1 MLAGAR
7 QRSFWSLILATLFF
21 GLAGCGGG
29 SGGSGPVA
37 SSGCTSSTCG
47 NVYLGLT
54 DADGDFLTY
63 SVDVVSLTLKK
74 ANGAT
79 VETLPVSPRVDFAQL
94 VDLTEFVTSA
104 TIPNGDYVEGS
115 IRLDYTH
122 ADIEVDVGGT
132 PKAAQVVDDAGN
144 PVGIVD
150 LAIKLDNRNHL
161 VIAPGKPRF
170 IELDFDLA
178 ASNSVGDLTLA
189 PVPVTLR
196 PFVVASVEPADSR
209 EIRVRGPLVGVDTM
223 AGTYTV
229 DIRPFHRPSGD
240 FGQLTVHTNGQTTW
254 EVDGTPYTGAAG
266 LTALAAKPAGTPTAA
281 FGTLSRTDRTFT
293 AERVNAGTS
302 VESTQFD
309 AITGSVIARSNDS
322 LTVRGV
328 TLERRDGSVKFLR
341 GDATLLVGADTKVT
355 AEGNGTLESIDAI
368 SVGQRIRAF
377 GDASTE
383 DSTGQVTL
391 DATAGRVRLR
401 FTHLLGVVQS
411 ANPGNLTLDVL
422 AFDGHRA
429 SVFDFT
435 GTGSSPATDAD
446 PGNYEIATGALDLN
460 LLMPGSPAR
469 VFGFVTPFHTAPPD
483 FNGRTVVNYQD
494 VPSVLTVGWRP
505 GGTAA
510 PFTSMDTSGLVI
522 DAANPDLGARHHI
535 VLGFQ
540 SLDITTLATPVRV
553 VPDTSKPAAFAIG
566 KRDEVELFSN
576 FGDFVAALTTEL
588 ATANAVGLNATG
600 HFDAGT
606 GDYTATRVL
615 IMLKPKG

>member
-1 MLAGAR
+1 
-7 QRSFWSLILATLFF
+7 
-21 GLAGCGGG
+21 
-29 SGGSGPVA
+29 
-37 SSGCTSSTCG
+37 
-47 NVYLGLT
+47 
-54 DADGDFLTY
+54 
-63 SVDVVSLTLKK
+63 
-74 ANGAT
+74 
-79 VETLPVSPRVDFAQL
+79 
-94 VDLTEFVTSA
+94 
-104 TIPNGDYVEGS
+104 
-115 IRLDYTH
+115 
-122 ADIEVDVGGT
+122 
-132 PKAAQVVDDAGN
+132 
-144 PVGIVD
+144 
-150 LAIKLDNRNHL
+150 
-161 VIAPGKPRF
+161 
-170 IELDFDLA
+170 
-178 ASNSVGDLTLA
+178 
-189 PVPVTLR
+189 
-196 PFVVASVEPADSR
+196 
-209 EIRVRGPLVGVDTM
+209 
-223 AGTYTV
+223 
-229 DIRPFHRPSGD
+229 
-240 FGQLTVHTNGQTTW
+240 
-254 EVDGTPYTGAAG
+254 
-266 LTALAAKPAGTPTAA
+266 
-281 FGTLSRTDRTFT
+281 LSRTDRTFT
-293 AERVNAGTS
+293 AARVNAGTS
-302 VESTQFD
+302 VESAQFD

-341 GDATLLVGADTKVT
+341 GDATLLVGASTKVT
-355 AEGNGTLESIDAI
+355 AEGNGTLESADAI